1 VRVLTGLMCAGALV
15 FAGLQV
21 IPVAL
26 MQRDHA
32 RFQEQLEAKARSALE
47 VSFLD
52 PAASLAEDIGRLL
65 GELRAEYA
73 PGHVQVSFD
82 AASRRLSAQV
92 WYARRHRGLLFAN
105 PQQFYARVSAGGAG
119 TPRPAGPL
127 ALSDASFSRDVL
139 SAQTPVM
146 VMFWAPWCG
155 FCRQALPSLDEASRV
170 FAGRMIIAKLNTD
183 DHREAASRYG
193 IRGIPTFAF
202 FKRGKVV
209 TQTSGWGGHE
219 DFMRL
224 IREHL

>member
-1 VRVLTGLMCAGALV
+1 MRLLIGLSLAGGLA

-21 IPVAL
+21 VPVAL
-26 MQRDHA
+26 MHRDHA
-32 RFQEQLEAKARSALE
+32 RFQEQLEARARSALE

-52 PAASLAEDIGRLL
+52 PAASLAEDIGKLL
-65 GELRAEYA
+65 GDMGAEYT
-73 PGHVQVSFD
+73 PEHVQVSFE
-82 AASRRLSAQV
+82 AASRHLSAQV

-119 TPRPAGPL
+119 APRPAGPL
-127 ALSDASFSRDVL
+127 ALTDASFSRDVL
-139 SAQTPVM
+139 AAQTTVM

-183 DHREAASRYG
+183 DHRETASRYG

-219 DFMRL
+219 DFMRM
-224 IREHL
+224 IQEHL